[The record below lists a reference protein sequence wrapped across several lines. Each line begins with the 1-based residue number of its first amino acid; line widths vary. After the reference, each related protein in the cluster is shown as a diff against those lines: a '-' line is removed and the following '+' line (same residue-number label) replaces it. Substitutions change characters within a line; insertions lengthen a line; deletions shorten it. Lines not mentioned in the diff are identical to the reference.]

1 MRLKIKTLRLRR
13 VLFAAVLTGPT
24 VVAASMP
31 AGAAVITAEDI
42 LTQINGV
49 FSGTFKGASDVEG
62 RLVAGTIN
70 QSSSSTFYNNPKG
83 APSSF
88 QAINALNITSCPSCN
103 VDNSGNVNWINS
115 NSGAFSF
122 NGGGSARRNDPAFAM
137 SDFTTP
143 LNALETQLAALSP
156 NSVATLGSNNLTFNE
171 TPVNGLAVFKV
182 SIATLE
188 SATNLIQFSHAGAAA
203 TTIIIDVTGTGSFQ
217 QNANFNDDS
226 VDSSAIWNFEDAT
239 SLNLRSWHGAV
250 LAGDASVTNSSQLNG
265 FLYAASS
272 GGSNN
277 GELHDHPFDGTIPSA
292 TPGVPEPSTW
302 AMMLIGF
309 AGLGFAGYRR
319 RKAKLA

>member
-1 MRLKIKTLRLRR
+1 
-13 VLFAAVLTGPT
+13 
-24 VVAASMP
+24 MP

-122 NGGGSARRNDPAFAM
+122 NGGGSARQNDPAFAM

-156 NSVATLGSNNLTFNE
+156 NSVATLGSNNLTLSKERDAGQRSRHLQRFHRHAE
-171 TPVNGLAVFKV
+171 IGDQPYPVRPHR
-182 SIATLE
+182 T
-188 SATNLIQFSHAGAAA
+188 AA

-239 SLNLRSWHGAV
+239 SLNLKE
-250 LAGDASVTNSSQLNG
+250 LA
-265 FLYAASS
+265 
-272 GGSNN
+272 
-277 GELHDHPFDGTIPSA
+277 
-292 TPGVPEPSTW
+292 
-302 AMMLIGF
+302 
-309 AGLGFAGYRR
+309 RR
-319 RKAKLA
+319 RARGGLRRSRTARS